1 MKRITIGQEVF
12 LKYERENIDWEFKG
26 GKGTANIPCISLYK
40 DNLDHPPSKIS
51 TVSLK
56 KLIRSSLNLN
66 SFKSIS
72 RKEVKDV
79 VKDLKKIQEELEM
92 YLGDDYPEFGFGDNT

>member
-12 LKYERENIDWEFKG
+12 LKYERENYNWKHVGKKG
-26 GKGTANIPCISLYK
+26 AENIPYISLYK

-72 RKEVKDV
+72 RKEVEDV

>member
-1 MKRITIGQEVF
+1 M
-12 LKYERENIDWEFKG
+12 
-26 GKGTANIPCISLYK
+26 
-40 DNLDHPPSKIS
+40 
-51 TVSLK
+51 SLK

-66 SFKSIS
+66 YFKSIS
-72 RKEVKDV
+72 QKEIEDV